1 MSVALEVRG
10 LRAGYGAVEVLHGI
24 DLDVPGTGV
33 TALLGRN
40 GAGKSTTLATLAG
53 LVRTR
58 SGSARWQGSEITR
71 WSPLQRAQSGVLL
84 VPERHAI
91 FPGLTVE
98 ENLAVFA
105 RDDTERARFDELQA
119 TFPVLAERSRQRA
132 GSLSGGEQQMLA
144 LSRVLLQQPRLAL
157 LDEVSAGL
165 APRVAAQLM
174 DVVVEV
180 ARRCSVVLVEQYVT
194 EALAVAEVVHVL
206 DRGVIVFVGEPG
218 ELEGGALPLPR

>member
-1 MSVALEVRG
+1 LEVRG
-10 LRAGYGAVEVLHGI
+10 LRAGYGPVEELHGI
-24 DLDVPGTGV
+24 DLDVPDTGV

-40 GAGKSTTLATLAG
+40 GSGKSTTLATLAG
-53 LVRTR
+53 LVTARH
-58 SGSARWQGSEITR
+58 GSVRWQGSDITR
-71 WSPLQRAQSGVLL
+71 RSPLQRAQSGVLL
-84 VPERHAI
+84 VPERRAI

-105 RDDTERARFDELQA
+105 RDDTERARFGELQA
-119 TFPVLAERSRQRA
+119 RFPVLAERSRQRA

-144 LSRVLLQQPRLAL
+144 LARVILQQPRLAL

-174 DVVVEV
+174 DVIVDV

-194 EALAVAEVVHVL
+194 EALAVAEVVYVL
-206 DRGVIVFVGEPG
+206 DRGAVVFVGEPG
-218 ELEGGALPLPR
+218 ELEGGALPLPH

>member
-1 MSVALEVRG
+1 MSGALIARG
-10 LRAGYGAVEVLHGI
+10 LRAGYGPVEVLHGI

-53 LVRTR
+53 LIRTR
-58 SGSARWQGSEITR
+58 HGSVHWEGSDITR

-84 VPERHAI
+84 VPERRAI

-105 RDDTERARFDELQA
+105 RDDTERARFGELHG
-119 TFPVLAERSRQRA
+119 TFPVLAQRSRQRA

-174 DVVVEV
+174 EVVVEV

-206 DRGVIVFVGEPG
+206 DRGAVVFVGEPG